1 MPLPKELKYKE
12 LNNKCS
18 VKIFNFKD
26 TSQISPDE
34 GIIGQQ
40 RAEDAMEFGL
50 RVRAK
55 GYNIYIC
62 GPTGTGKTSYAKNCA
77 IKIAQNQEVP
87 DDWCYIYNFEKPNE
101 PIAVNLPAGK
111 GKEFKQDI
119 EELVDL
125 FKTEIPKVFES
136 EEYEKGKAEK
146 IREYQK
152 KRSELL
158 EKLSDDAEEKG
169 FKVKTSGAGIYFLP
183 IVDGKELSEEEYE
196 KLDAETKKDINE
208 KSRQLQNATIDIIRQ
223 VKEIDRNVEKEISD
237 WENELVLSAI
247 GGKLDRLVTKY
258 SDSPKIQVFLEKIKD
273 DVLSNL
279 YEFREDSSESKK
291 KMMLPWLDTGRSI
304 MDKYS
309 VNLIVDNSNLT
320 GAPVIEDYNPT
331 YFNLLGRTE
340 YETYM
345 GTLTTNYKMIKEGL
359 IHKANGGYLILQA
372 KDVLSN
378 YQSWDALKRVL
389 KTGEIHV
396 GNIREQ
402 LSLVSY
408 ATLKPEPI
416 QVNLKVILIG
426 NEYIYQLLYHY
437 DEDFRKLFKIKVDF
451 DTEMERNEGNILRL
465 AGFIAGYCNRENLK
479 HLDRSG
485 VARIVEYCSRL
496 AEDKYKLVTRFSEIA
511 EVLTEASAWADIEGS
526 KLVKRSHIEKAI
538 YHKKYRSDKYDKKIQ
553 ELLQEGTIMI
563 DTEGEV
569 VGQINGL
576 SIIDIG
582 DYRFGK
588 PSRITAATYMG
599 EKGIVNIEREIEL
612 SGKLHSKG
620 VLILGGYIG
629 QKYAQDMPLTLTASI
644 TFEQTYGGI
653 EGDSASCA
661 ELFAILSSLAEVPIK
676 QGIAVTGSVNQKGEV
691 QPIGGVNDKIEGYF
705 ELCKYRGLTG
715 EHGVI
720 IPYQNVRNLMLRD
733 DVVQAVKEGKFH
745 IYPIKTIDEGIF
757 ILTGI
762 KAGER
767 NSKGKYPKGSLNYLV
782 DEKLRSFAKM
792 ASSTGEKRK

>member
-1 MPLPKELKYKE
+1 MPQHKELKHKE
-12 LNNKCS
+12 LTNKCS
-18 VKIFNFKD
+18 IKLFEFRD
-26 TSQISPDE
+26 TSKINAEE

-40 RAEDAMEFGL
+40 RASDAMEFGL
-50 RVRAK
+50 SIRAK
-55 GYNIYIC
+55 GYNIYMC
-62 GPTGTGKTSYAKNCA
+62 GPTGTGKTTYARNCA
-77 IKIAQNQEVP
+77 VKVAQNEKVP

-101 PIAVNLPAGK
+101 PVAVNLQAGK

-119 EELVDL
+119 DELVDL

-152 KRSELL
+152 KRAELL
-158 EKLSDDAEEKG
+158 EKLNNNAEEKG
-169 FKVKTSGAGIYFLP
+169 FKVKTSGAGIFFLP
-183 IVDGKELSEEEYE
+183 IIEGRELSEDEYE
-196 KLDAETKKDINE
+196 KLDPDAKKDINE
-208 KSRQLQNATIDIIRQ
+208 KSRELQNATIDIIRQ
-223 VKEIDRNVEKEISD
+223 VKGIDRDVENEIDA

-247 GGKLDRLVTKY
+247 GGRLEQLAGKY
-258 SDSPKIQVFLEKIKD
+258 KNNEKILVFLDKIKA
-273 DVLSNL
+273 DVLANL
-279 YEFREDSSESKK
+279 DEFREDSSEAKK
-291 KMMLPWLDTGRSI
+291 KMVFPWLDTGRSI

-309 VNLIVDNSNLT
+309 VNLIVDNSDLK

-331 YFNLLGRTE
+331 YFNLLGRAE
-340 YETYM
+340 YENYM

-389 KTGEIHV
+389 KTGEVHV

-402 LSLVSY
+402 ISLVSY

-416 QVNLKVILIG
+416 QVDLKVILIG

-437 DEDFRKLFKIKVDF
+437 DEDFGKLFKIKVDF
-451 DTEMERNEGNILRL
+451 DTEMERNHDNILRL
-465 AGFIAGYCNRENLK
+465 ASFIAGYCNKENLK
-479 HLDRSG
+479 HFDRSG
-485 VARIVEYCSRL
+485 VARVVEYSSRL
-496 AEDKYKLVTRFSEIA
+496 AEHKYKLVTRFSEIA
-511 EVLTEASAWADIEGS
+511 ELITEASTWADIDGS
-526 KLVKRSHIEKAI
+526 RLVKRAHVEKAI
-538 YHKKYRSDKYDKKIQ
+538 YHKKYRSDKYDKRIQ
-553 ELLQEGTIMI
+553 ELLQDGTIMI
-563 DTEGEV
+563 DTEGQV

-576 SIIDIG
+576 SILDTG

-620 VLILGGYIG
+620 VLILSGYIG
-629 QKYAQDMPLTLTASI
+629 QKYAQEMPLTLTASI

-661 ELFAILSSLAEVPIK
+661 ELYAILSSLAEVPIK

-691 QPIGGVNDKIEGYF
+691 QPIGGVNDKIEGFF
-705 ELCKYRGLTG
+705 ELCRYRGLTG

-720 IPYQNVRNLMLRD
+720 IPHQNVRNLMLSD

-745 IYPIKTIDEGIF
+745 IYAIKTIDEGIF

-767 NSKGKYPKGSLNYLV
+767 NSKGKYPKGSVNYLV
-782 DEKLRSFAKM
+782 DEKLRSFARL
-792 ASSTGEKRK
+792 ASSSGKK